1 MFSAAIVLFIG
12 YFNLFAP
19 ENYEKYLLESQSF
32 TTLNV
37 STLLHFLTYKVMQKP
52 SYFIYFLFQ
61 FASLLLLMSDFV
73 KNSIDFFNSIL
84 FHRPYVPLKSRNI
97 ITTIT
102 TIIVLGIVLYGLLY
116 LVQLLSK

>member
-1 MFSAAIVLFIG
+1 MFSAAIVFFIG

-61 FASLLLLMSDFV
+61 FASLLLLMSDYI
-73 KNSIDFFNSIL
+73 KNSIDL
-84 FHRPYVPLKSRNI
+84 FYSVIFYKQYIPLKNKNLR
-97 ITTIT
+97 ITILTIL
-102 TIIVLGIVLYGLLY
+102 ILEIVLYVLLY
-116 LVQLLSK
+116 LVQLAYK